1 MPGLV
6 ERIMASF
13 LTFWRICMKI
23 RKIFLWLAFALA
35 DRAAVEPMA
44 AIAQK

>member
-6 ERIMASF
+6 ERIVASF

-23 RKIFLWLAFALA
+23 RKMFLWLAFAVA
-35 DRAAVEPMA
+35 DRAVVEPRA